1 MLTTE
6 EQELL
11 EAIRKAKDPTAALLA
26 AVNVITD
33 FLEQPLSLTE
43 PGDEI
48 PLEQGG
54 KV

>member
-11 EAIRKAKDPTAALLA
+11 KAIHKAKDPTAAMLA
-26 AVNVITD
+26 AVSIIKD
-33 FLEQPLSLTE
+33 FLERPLSLTE

>member
-11 EAIRKAKDPTAALLA
+11 KAIHKAKDPEAAILA
-26 AVNVITD
+26 AVKVITD
-33 FLEQPLSLTE
+33 FLKQPLSLTE